1 MAEPMN
7 PVAPVT
13 KARMK
18 EILQD
23 QTEGHYRREI
33 YQGKVVALYGYND

>member
-13 KARMK
+13 KTRMMK
-18 EILQD
+18 FSELH
-23 QTEGHYRREI
+23 GGPHGRMI
-33 YQGKVVALYGYND
+33 YPGKVVTLYGYNG